1 VPELA
6 FKSFNLQAYT
16 LATNPLTKRDY
27 SRPNDFRT
35 TRAAR
40 GKNMRKCL
48 AKKLNWSKLNLKKKE
63 QQYYNGSL
71 F

>member
-1 VPELA
+1 MPELVY
-6 FKSFNLQAYT
+6 KSFNLQVYT

-27 SRPNDFRT
+27 SPNYLRT

-48 AKKLNWSKLNLKKKE
+48 AKNVN
-63 QQYYNGSL
+63 YGVN
-71 F
+71 